1 MFILI
6 NKILRKI
13 KINVF
18 FLNKFFL
25 LEKKINKFKK
35 KKILIFS
42 NLIYFN
48 NFNNNYNRIIYFS
61 KYINKNKYLSI
72 PIINLNCKL
81 DKIISSI
88 KSTLL
93 DKIYCLLEKSLEIF
107 IIKIQQLNFLYE
119 EITIPLIINYSN
131 LLYSG
136 QIPKFYNNLF
146 KLDKIN
152 SFLIP
157 TSEVILNSLSFFIK
171 NNFLPIKL
179 ICNSYCFRKEI
190 GNLGKENLGIKRQQ
204 QFKKIE
210 IFQFFKKNESLERFY
225 SICSNIIYILKLLE
239 IKFRIIKLNSTE
251 INLNSFLTF
260 DFEIWN
266 YVDNSWVE
274 ISSLSLCLNKSF
286 KIFLEKKNIYLINAS
301 CLPLGRL
308 IYIIFIIYRINNCFV
323 KIPKKINKILTDL
336 LKW

>member
-1 MFILI
+1 MFFLL

-13 KINVF
+13 KINIV
-18 FLNKFFL
+18 FLNKIFL
-25 LEKKINKFKK
+25 LEKKINKIKK
-35 KKILIFS
+35 KKIIFFS
-42 NLIYFN
+42 NLVYFN
-48 NFNNNYNRIIYFS
+48 NYYNNYNRIIYYS
-61 KYINKNKYLSI
+61 KYIKNYKFILI
-72 PIINLNCKL
+72 PIINLNCKI

-107 IIKIQQLNFLYE
+107 IIKIQQLNFFYE
-119 EITIPLIINYSN
+119 EITIPLFINYSN

-146 KLDKIN
+146 KIEKIN

-157 TSEVILNSLSFFIK
+157 TSEVILNCLSFFIK

-190 GNLGKENLGIKRQQ
+190 GNLCKNNLGIKRQQ

-210 IFQFFKKNESLERFY
+210 IFQFFKKNESFERFY

-239 IKFRIIKLNSTE
+239 IKFRIIKLNSYE
-251 INLNSFLTF
+251 LNLNSFLTF
-260 DFEIWN
+260 DFEIWS
-266 YVDNSWVE
+266 YIDNSWIE

-286 KIFLEKKNIYLINAS
+286 NIFLKKKNIYLINAS

-308 IYIIFIIYRINNCFV
+308 IYIIFYTFRISNCFI